1 MKNTMT
7 NSMLCTLIH
16 ITKNQIELKRSE
28 ISQLSQY
35 TTKVVRESYNDEV
48 AELVEIK
55 KLLEAELH
63 SVIPKSKK

>member
-55 KLLEAELH
+55 KLLEAGLSEG
-63 SVIPKSKK
+63 KSKTAK

>member
-1 MKNTMT
+1 MKSTMT
-7 NSMLCTLIH
+7 NSMICTLIH

-55 KLLEAELH
+55 KILEKE
-63 SVIPKSKK
+63 IQGTKK

>member
-48 AELVEIK
+48 SELVEIK
-55 KLLEAELH
+55 KILEAGLQEGK
-63 SVIPKSKK
+63 VQK

>member
-1 MKNTMT
+1 
-7 NSMLCTLIH
+7 MLCTLIH

-35 TTKVVRESYNDEV
+35 TTKVVRDSYNEEV

-55 KLLEAELH
+55 KLLDNEMQE
-63 SVIPKSKK
+63 KKTK

>member
-16 ITKNQIELKRSE
+16 LTKNQIELKRSE

-55 KLLEAELH
+55 KLLESEL
-63 SVIPKSKK
+63 IKPKASK

>member
-55 KLLEAELH
+55 KLLEAEF
-63 SVIPKSKK
+63 SDTKAKQNK

>member
-55 KLLEAELH
+55 KLLEAALQK
-63 SVIPKSKK
+63 PTNKTTK

>member
-1 MKNTMT
+1 MNNTMT

-16 ITKNQIELKRSE
+16 ITKNQIELKRTE

-35 TTKVVRESYNDEV
+35 TTKIIRESYNDEV

-55 KLLEAELH
+55 KILEDNLQATKL
-63 SVIPKSKK
+63 KTSK

>member
-16 ITKNQIELKRSE
+16 ITKNQIELKRNE

-35 TTKVVRESYNDEV
+35 TTKAIRESYNEEL
-48 AELVEIK
+48 AELIEIK
-55 KLLEAELH
+55 NNLNIEIKEEKQ
-63 SVIPKSKK
+63 KSSK

>member
-1 MKNTMT
+1 
-7 NSMLCTLIH
+7 MLCTLIH

-55 KLLEAELH
+55 KLLEAELQEAKP
-63 SVIPKSKK
+63 STKKSSRR